1 MKTGGDTWNESEKAG
16 VVIASIAALL
26 QVAVVAF
33 LLIKR
38 HQMLTTV
45 EYDDIEDLEY
55 DTPPDSN
62 FRNIESA

>member
-1 MKTGGDTWNESEKAG
+1 
-16 VVIASIAALL
+16 
-26 QVAVVAF
+26 VAVVAF

-38 HQMLTTV
+38 HQILTTV

-62 FRNIESA
+62 FRDIESA